1 MLDQTDLQS
10 ALSVDGVSGV
20 DQLECS
26 AGADDTGHTLGAA
39 EAGDDAQ
46 ANFGLAELCLLGS
59 DADVSSQSQLAA
71 AAQSEA
77 VDSSDG
83 GLGEQVNTHHQ
94 VVAQLGECQTLFHV
108 HGSHLSDVSAS
119 DEGTACAGDDDNID
133 LVVVLNNVQSL
144 GQVCENSG
152 AQCVQSLGAVHG
164 DDTDVAL
171 LGNFNKCHC
180 DFPPNII
187 RGSICTM

>member
-1 MLDQTDLQS
+1 MLDHADLQS

-20 DQLECS
+20 DQLHSS
-26 AGADDTGHTLGAA
+26 AGADDTSHTLGAA

-83 GLGEQVNTHHQ
+83 GLGEQVHAHHQ
-94 VVAQLGECQTLFHV
+94 VVAQLGECQTFFHV
-108 HGSHLSDVSAS
+108 HGSHLADVSACN
-119 DEGTACAGDDDNID
+119 ECTACAGDDNDID
-133 LVVVLNNVQSL
+133 LVVVFDHVQSL
-144 GQVCENSG
+144 GQVSENSG
-152 AQCVQSLGAVHG
+152 AQSVQSLGTVHG
-164 DDTDVAL
+164 DDTDVTL
-171 LGNFNKCHC
+171 LGYFNKCHC
-180 DFPPNII
+180 CYLLI
-187 RGSICTM
+187 